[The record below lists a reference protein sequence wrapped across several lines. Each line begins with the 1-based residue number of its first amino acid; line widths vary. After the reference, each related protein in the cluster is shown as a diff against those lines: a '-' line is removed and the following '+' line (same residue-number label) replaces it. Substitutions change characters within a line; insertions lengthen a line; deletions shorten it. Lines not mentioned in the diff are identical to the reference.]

1 MPTIP
6 ALTSI
11 SGEISAAP
19 HNNNY
24 GTIRT
29 YVNDYAA
36 FKDATNTFTTT
47 NTFAAAVTISAGGL
61 TVSAN
66 GISVSASHITC
77 TYSGGG
83 GEFRSVSGTV
93 SAKFYAD
100 GSNNWGAFGTFS
112 AHPLYFVSGGS
123 TRGNVNASTGAWTI
137 DSGLTVTA
145 GGLTVS
151 AGTTTVGALTSGA
164 ITATGNSTITGTL
177 GGVTTLTCTTVTA
190 TNLGGTLTT
199 AAQANVTSLGTLTA
213 LTVSGVS
220 ILRLTGGG
228 AKIAEAASTGNF
240 WVGPQSA
247 VTTSATAGM
256 LIMPGCNGTPTGSF
270 SLGTNGFP
278 MVIDYNTSKIWV
290 NFNGTW
296 RATAALT

>member
-11 SGEISAAP
+11 SGEVSAAP

-24 GTIRT
+24 GAIRT
-29 YVNDYAA
+29 YVNSYCGFID
-36 FKDATNTFTTT
+36 TT
-47 NTFAAAVTISAGGL
+47 NTWALQQTFSSGIVVSSGTAALPATTCTTLSA
-61 TVSAN
+61 TTS
-66 GISVSASHITC
+66 ITC
-77 TYSGGG
+77 TNGTTANILAQTTGG
-83 GEFRSVSGTV
+83 TIA
-93 SAKFYAD
+93 AKIYAD
-100 GSNNWGAFGTFS
+100 GSNSWGGIGTFTNHNLVLVTNS
-112 AHPLYFVSGGS
+112 IVRGRITSGG
-123 TRGNVNASTGAWTI
+123 NVEFDNN
-137 DSGLTVTA
+137 LTVT
-145 GGLTVS
+145 
-151 AGTTTVGALTSGA
+151 GTTTLGAVTSGA

-213 LTVSGVS
+213 LTVSGVT

-228 AKIAEAASTGNF
+228 AKIAEAASTGNL